1 MRKLRFSVVIS
12 VFNKEGFI
20 GNTIQSVL
28 NQTVQ
33 DFEIIVVNDCSTDQ
47 SEEEILNISDDRITY
62 HNFKENQG
70 AGATRNKGLS
80 LAKGKYIAL
89 LDGDDLWYPNYLKE
103 IENVISQ
110 FPTHKIFATAIDIE
124 EHDGMRPSSYSF
136 ENETNET
143 HLSLDY
149 FTSSYKNTLLTSS
162 STVIESS
169 VFEEIG
175 NYDASIKSGQD
186 TDLWIRLG
194 LAYKIAFSVIPSA
207 RYLHAPLSLYK
218 GIRSVNDRPNFEKY
232 IPYEKSNAGLKK
244 FLDLNRF
251 SLAIRAKIW
260 NENKEAQKFIEQI
273 DLSNLNSKQR
283 KLLLRSGSQLKILFK
298 TKKVLEKLGLR
309 LSAFS

>member
-110 FPTHKIFATAIDIE
+110 FPTHKIFATAIDIG
-124 EHDGMRPSSYSF
+124 D
-136 ENETNET
+136 
-143 HLSLDY
+143 SL
-149 FTSSYKNTLLTSS
+149 
-162 STVIESS
+162 
-169 VFEEIG
+169 
-175 NYDASIKSGQD
+175 
-186 TDLWIRLG
+186 
-194 LAYKIAFSVIPSA
+194 
-207 RYLHAPLSLYK
+207 
-218 GIRSVNDRPNFEKY
+218 
-232 IPYEKSNAGLKK
+232 
-244 FLDLNRF
+244 
-251 SLAIRAKIW
+251 
-260 NENKEAQKFIEQI
+260 
-273 DLSNLNSKQR
+273 
-283 KLLLRSGSQLKILFK
+283 
-298 TKKVLEKLGLR
+298 
-309 LSAFS
+309 